1 MLRSQPRG
9 SRRSASL
16 ALRAL
21 RRQSG
26 LTVAQAEQLIQAK
39 AKAEVRPRRHCP
51 VAPVRA
57 GDTSVVA

>member
-1 MLRSQPRG
+1 MPRTRARS
-9 SRRSASL
+9 SRRTASL

-26 LTVAQAEQLIQAK
+26 VTVAQAQQLIQ